1 MTAGPRFTNG
11 NMIGGKDLIRQMMD
25 EGRTFDEMVDATG
38 FSESTVENYQYAMRR
53 PGETIRP
60 NGRPKQARRAYVKM
74 VMRCQ
79 FTLEQSDRLIAA
91 ATRYGYRRPALLIEQ
106 LVAAIVRDDLIHAV
120 LDPDE
125 VPHGDS

>member
-1 MTAGPRFTNG
+1 MNNPNG
-11 NMIGGKDLIRQMMD
+11 DGRERVRQLMD
-25 EGRTFDEMVDATG
+25 EGKTFDEIVAVTG
-38 FSESTVENYQYAMRR
+38 LSESTVENYQYAQRR

-60 NGRPKQARRAYVKM
+60 NGRPKRRRVPYVRM

-79 FTLEQSDRLIAA
+79 FTLEQSERLMAA
-91 ATRYGYRRPALLIEQ
+91 AVRYGYHRPTLLIEQ
-106 LVAAIVRDDLIHAV
+106 LVAVIVKDDLIAAV